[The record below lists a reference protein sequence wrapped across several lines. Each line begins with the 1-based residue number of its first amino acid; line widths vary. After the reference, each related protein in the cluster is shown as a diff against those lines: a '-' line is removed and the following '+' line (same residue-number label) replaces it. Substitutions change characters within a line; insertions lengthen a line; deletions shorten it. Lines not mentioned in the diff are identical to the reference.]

1 LIFSKVALEWDEEK
15 FSGAASNE
23 LVHYPGT
30 QGAKAKILECKFS
43 DFIPDKQQ
51 ADLKNT
57 LFL

>member
-15 FSGAASNE
+15 FSGAALNG
-23 LVHYPGT
+23 LVHYPDT

-51 ADLKNT
+51 VD
-57 LFL
+57 